1 MTKPTGSKALRES
14 PHSNRRPDAG
24 GQIRAQVHGNVN
36 PHLNSKTGDTEGEPL
51 YSIGPLSEELG
62 LSTRAIRF
70 YEAKGLI
77 SPQRAG
83 PNRIYTKR
91 DRVRLLLILRGK
103 RLGFSLDEIA
113 EYLDL
118 YDAGPSKEPQIRHL
132 LGKVAEAM
140 AELET
145 KRADID
151 GAIAELNAIREQCL
165 AAISEGQ

>member
-1 MTKPTGSKALRES
+1 MTKLAGSKRRETS
-14 PHSNRRPDAG
+14 ARSNRQPDVG
-24 GQIRAQVHGNVN
+24 GQVHVNVN
-36 PHLNSKTGDTEGEPL
+36 PNLNSNKTGDAEGEPL

-91 DRVRLLLILRGK
+91 DRGRLLLILRGK

-132 LGKVAEAM
+132 LNKVEEAM
-140 AELET
+140 AELEL

-151 GAIAELNAIREQCL
+151 STIAELSAIREQCL
-165 AAISEGQ
+165 AAIKEGR